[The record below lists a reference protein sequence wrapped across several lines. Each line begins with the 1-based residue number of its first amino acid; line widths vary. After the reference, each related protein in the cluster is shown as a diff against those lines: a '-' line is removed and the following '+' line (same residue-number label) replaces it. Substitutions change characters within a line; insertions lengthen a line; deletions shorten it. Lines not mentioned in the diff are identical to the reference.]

1 MPTPASIAGHPVHPM
16 LVGIPIG
23 LWVFSLVC
31 DFAALA
37 SADTFWFL
45 VATYALLGGEVGAVL
60 AAVPGIADML
70 HILKR
75 HGPRARR
82 VVLMHMGVNA
92 AIVVIVAVNL
102 WLRASS
108 SVETYLLPLSLSII
122 AVAMLGVSGWLG
134 GELVHVLG
142 VSTAREPAP
151 TLVPDAPRA
160 GSEREAH
167 P

>member
-1 MPTPASIAGHPVHPM
+1 
-16 LVGIPIG
+16 
-23 LWVFSLVC
+23 
-31 DFAALA
+31 
-37 SADTFWFL
+37 
-45 VATYALLGGEVGAVL
+45 
-60 AAVPGIADML
+60 
-70 HILKR
+70 
-75 HGPRARR
+75 
-82 VVLMHMGVNA
+82 MGVNA

-151 TLVPDAPRA
+151 MPVADAPRA